1 MKNQVNKLKTY
12 SLVTFIKRFD
22 INEMRNEFKTDFA
35 FFTQFTPNKTAK
47 KKKLRI
53 TKEDKSV
60 ACCLLCRDIRM
71 LTLSEL
77 RFTMG

>member
-12 SLVTFIKRFD
+12 SLITFIKRFD

-47 KKKLRI
+47 K
-53 TKEDKSV
+53 EV
-60 ACCLLCRDIRM
+60 AHNKRKIKVSLVVYYDETFEC
-71 LTLSEL
+71 
-77 RFTMG
+77 